1 MEKSLQP
8 CLWNLNSPVAPS
20 QLSCQISVV
29 QCQAEVSANVR
40 KKNIGKHVK
49 THTKGNDIITNVIS
63 ANRQHSIS
71 TFSIFKFQRCSSKL
85 SVLFP
90 SCRQGA
96 LVPLLTGNILNRM
109 SFWKW
114 CLKHW
119 WGEHWECL
127 FFFFNAKWNAMN
139 KGHEKWSNL
148 EQGNY
153 MISHPCRGPQ
163 MTLNFWES
171 GYPCSRCQRVCL
183 STLPTN
189 ACLHENINVH
199 FYCLANHDCI
209 YQFLEDWPLLQKETK
224 VNNLWILELL
234 AACVSSLRFLS

>member
-96 LVPLLTGNILNRM
+96 LVPLLTGNLLNRM

-127 FFFFNAKWNAMN
+127 FFFLMQNEMRWIRVMKNGLILNKVTTWLATHAGGRKWP
-139 KGHEKWSNL
+139 WTS
-148 EQGNY
+148 
-153 MISHPCRGPQ
+153 
-163 MTLNFWES
+163 
-171 GYPCSRCQRVCL
+171 
-183 STLPTN
+183 
-189 ACLHENINVH
+189 EN
-199 FYCLANHDCI
+199 
-209 YQFLEDWPLLQKETK
+209 
-224 VNNLWILELL
+224 
-234 AACVSSLRFLS
+234 

>member
-1 MEKSLQP
+1 MTSLLMSSLPIDSTPYQ
-8 CLWNLNSPVAPS
+8 LFRYSNSRDVVASSLSFSRPVARVPWCPCS
-20 QLSCQISVV
+20 QATFWTGCLS
-29 QCQAEVSANVR
+29 
-40 KKNIGKHVK
+40 
-49 THTKGNDIITNVIS
+49 GNDALNIDGVSIGNV
-63 ANRQHSIS
+63 
-71 TFSIFKFQRCSSKL
+71 C
-85 SVLFP
+85 
-90 SCRQGA
+90 
-96 LVPLLTGNILNRM
+96 
-109 SFWKW
+109 
-114 CLKHW
+114 
-119 WGEHWECL
+119 